1 MKLFFQFDFRRL
13 GKCALASGLLI
24 TVIAC
29 GAKKE
34 QLPTTEKPVLSVM
47 VIGPR
52 QENWPMQIQASG
64 NVVAWQEASIG
75 AEIGGLKL
83 LEVLVNVGD
92 SVHRGQLLARMSDA
106 SVRNDLAQQKAAV
119 EEAEANLAQARKNL
133 DRARDLEPVGSVSH
147 QDVLNYETQ
156 AATTIARL
164 AAAKAMLSAQSLR
177 LTYTKVIAPDDGVIS
192 ARLATVGAVL
202 GSGSELFKLIRK
214 NRLEWRGELRAD
226 DLLRVEPGQVV
237 EFSRPDGTV
246 LKGVVRQVAPT
257 VDTAV
262 RTGLVYV
269 DLPARSGFKAGMF
282 VSAALQQQHVSRWTI
297 PQPAVIVRD
306 GFEYAMRV
314 GSDNIVRQTK
324 LSLGKRQDNAVELLS
339 GLKPQ
344 DRVVAFGGSFVNEGD
359 LVRVVDVMPRK
370 NNVQP

>member
-1 MKLFFQFDFRRL
+1 MMPPIQIDFRRL
-13 GKCALASGLLI
+13 VRYVLASCALV

-29 GAKKE
+29 GARKE
-34 QLPTTEKPVLSVM
+34 VGPAPAKPVLSVM

-52 QENWPMQIQASG
+52 QADWPVQIQASG
-64 NVVAWQEASIG
+64 NVAAWQEASIG

-92 SVHRGQLLARMSDA
+92 SVRQGQLLARMSDA
-106 SVRNDLAQQKAAV
+106 SVRNDLAQQKAAMD
-119 EEAEANLAQARKNL
+119 EAEANLTQARQNL
-133 DRARDLEPVGSVSH
+133 DRARDLGPVGSISH

-156 AATTIARL
+156 AAIAAARL
-164 AAAKAMLSAQSLR
+164 TAAKAMLSAQSLR
-177 LTYTKVIAPDDGVIS
+177 LAFTKVIASDDGVIS
-192 ARLATVGAVL
+192 ARTATVGAVL
-202 GSGSELFKLIRK
+202 GSGTELFKLIRK

-226 DLLRVEPGQVV
+226 DLLRVELGQVV

-246 LKGVVRQVAPT
+246 FKGVVRQIAPM
-257 VDTAV
+257 VDTTV

-282 VSAALQQQHVSRWTI
+282 ISAVLQQRHVSRWTI

-359 LVRVVDVMPRK
+359 LVQVVDVIPRK
-370 NNVQP
+370 NDVQP